1 MKKIS
6 ERGES
11 MDYKNTEGMLPSE
24 KAKLYKRLYSDM
36 KVAVEVIP
44 KENPKKGRPKK
55 VENGKKKREIRLDE
69 EMALSV
75 GESRNQLHR
84 YLRLAEVIP
93 ELQELVDRKRI
104 ALSTAVDISFLDIC
118 YQQLVYQYVSEK
130 GTITSYQVAALRKY
144 IDAEGTVTKDAFQKL
159 MRNQMTGRV
168 NEEKIVLRQKVLR
181 QYFPAEYS
189 TEEMEKVI
197 LRLIEDWSKGGHA
210 E

>member
-36 KVAVEVIP
+36 KVAVEVVP
-44 KENPKKGRPKK
+44 EEAPKKGRPKK

-197 LRLIEDWSKGGHA
+197 LHLIEDWSKGGHA

>member
-11 MDYKNTEGMLPSE
+11 MDYKNREGMLPSE

-36 KVAVEVIP
+36 KVAVEVVP
-44 KENPKKGRPKK
+44 EEAPKKGRPKK
-55 VENGKKKREIRLDE
+55 AENGKKKREIRLDE

-93 ELQELVDRKRI
+93 ELLELVDRKRI

-159 MRNQMTGRV
+159 MRNQMTGGV

-197 LRLIEDWSKGGHA
+197 LHLIEDWSKGGHA

>member
-11 MDYKNTEGMLPSE
+11 MDYKNTEGMMPSE

-36 KVAVEVIP
+36 KVAVEVVP
-44 KENPKKGRPKK
+44 EEAPKKGRPKK

-130 GTITSYQVAALRKY
+130 GTITSYQVAVLRKY
-144 IDAEGTVTKDAFQKL
+144 IDAEGTVTKDAFRKL

-181 QYFPAEYS
+181 QFFSAEYS

-197 LRLIEDWSKGGHA
+197 LHLIEDWSKGGHV

>member
-36 KVAVEVIP
+36 KIAVEVVP
-44 KENPKKGRPKK
+44 EKAPKKGRPKK
-55 VENGKKKREIRLDE
+55 AENGKKKREIRLDE

-75 GESRNQLHR
+75 GETRNQLHR

-197 LRLIEDWSKGGHA
+197 LHLIEDWSKGGHA
-210 E
+210 